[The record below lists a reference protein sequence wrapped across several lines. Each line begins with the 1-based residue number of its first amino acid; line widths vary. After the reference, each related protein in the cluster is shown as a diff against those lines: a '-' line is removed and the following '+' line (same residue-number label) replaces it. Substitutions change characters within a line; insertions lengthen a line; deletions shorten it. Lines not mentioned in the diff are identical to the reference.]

1 MRCTKGGIELKKTV
15 YIALALIF
23 VCATMASAQQPGNQ
37 ANRPA
42 AGAPGGMMGG
52 AMGGM
57 MGMCPAMAVA
67 PPSSMMIERS
77 ADTLGLS
84 ADQKTKLSALLT
96 KNEATVAKL
105 RESAQA
111 ASRALRDAVMAP
123 TFDSAKAS
131 SLLVAAQ
138 KADAAVSDANLQ
150 TWVQV
155 RTILTPAQVTKLS
168 EATTRRTGGYGG
180 EGRQDRDRA
189 RPGAGGGAPRNQ

>member
-42 AGAPGGMMGG
+42 AGAPGGM
-52 AMGGM
+52 AGGM

-84 ADQKTKLSALLT
+84 ADQKTKLAALLT

-111 ASRALRDAVMAP
+111 ASKALRDAVMAP

-155 RTILTPAQVTKLS
+155 RSILTPAQVTKLS